1 MFSVTKNRKAP
12 AQARERGPLRR
23 FGAAPALALLL
34 ASLSFLLN
42 ANGIFVRAQSAG
54 EKSGAQSRQKAKA
67 AFDGERAFAHVRKLV
82 GFGPRPAGSKELAEA
97 RKYVV
102 GELKSYGLKVSE
114 DEFAAQT
121 PVGER
126 RMVNVTAELP
136 GDTTDFIIISSHYDT
151 KPFKEFRFVGAND
164 GGSST
169 GELLELARVLAGGQ
183 RPHFTYRFVFFDGE
197 EAFCRDWDEC
207 GKPGAPDNTYGSRHY
222 VERLKESGELKR
234 LRALVLLDM
243 MGYEKLEMGR
253 DDMSTPWMA
262 ETVWQAARE
271 LGYTKQ
277 FADRAEGVGGDD
289 HEWFLK
295 AGVPSLDIIQ
305 LNTYPFWHTPQDT
318 LDKISAR
325 SLQIVGD
332 VLLASLPRIEKKLEE
347 KPSAKG
353 GSDAQSPRHTRPR

>member
-1 MFSVTKNRKAP
+1 MRKVDDKQVSSVPKNRRVNAP
-12 AQARERGPLRR
+12 AFVRGPLRR
-23 FGAAPALALLL
+23 FDAALALALLV
-34 ASLSFLLN
+34 ASLSLSIN
-42 ANGIFVRAQSAG
+42 AARVSSQARSADEKTNSSAQ
-54 EKSGAQSRQKAKA
+54 QKVKT
-67 AFDGERAFAHVRKLV
+67 AFDGERAFAHVRRLV

-97 RKYVV
+97 RKYIV

-114 DEFAAQT
+114 DEFT
-121 PVGER
+121 PKTPAGER

-136 GDTTDFIIISSHYDT
+136 GDSTDFIIISSHYDT

-169 GELLELARVLAGGQ
+169 GELLELARVLAAGP

-234 LRALVLLDM
+234 LRALILLDM

-262 ETVWQAARE
+262 EAVWRAARE

-277 FADRAEGVGGDD
+277 FADRTEGVGGDD

-305 LNTYPFWHTPQDT
+305 LNSYPFWHTPADT

-325 SLQIVGD
+325 SLQTVGD
-332 VLLASLPRIEKKLEE
+332 VLLASLPRIEKKLSDEA
-347 KPSAKG
+347 AK
-353 GSDAQSPRHTRPR
+353 